1 MNLLEWAA
9 LASVTAYTLIGL
21 VYVFTELR
29 QIPSSEHGF
38 LMVGFCVFMVIFW
51 PWGVFEDNNKS
62 WRVKR

>member
-29 QIPSSEHGF
+29 QIPSSEPGF
-38 LMVGFCVFMVIFW
+38 LMVAFCVFMVIFW
-51 PWGVFEDNNKS
+51 PWGVFEDQNKS